1 MSNLYKQQ
9 FVIAQNE
16 GTRVINSNAIVAERL
31 EELAQELHLENNP
44 NENEFVEGILPGT
57 TENVIKQEEVDYIE
71 NAKAEANQI
80 LMEAKEKADGL
91 LEEAYHQS
99 AQVLEDAKQ
108 KGYQDGIER
117 QQSELEQKKAQLEQD
132 YQAQKSSLEQDYNC
146 KFKNMEQELVDVIL
160 QVFNKVFHVQF
171 DDKKQILLYLIEH
184 AIRNIDGEKKFQIK
198 TSNEN
203 AQFLEE
209 HKQDILSE
217 VGNGIELEITTD
229 MTMNG
234 SECVLETE
242 SGVFDCG
249 VDVQL
254 ENLTKDIRS
263 LCS

>member
-16 GTRVINSNAIVAERL
+16 DARVINSNAIVAERL
-31 EELAQELHLENNP
+31 EELAHELHLPEQTG
-44 NENEFVEGILPGT
+44 ENEFVEGILSGSS
-57 TENVIKQEEVDYIE
+57 ENVIKQEEVDCSEI
-71 NAKAEANQI
+71 AKAEANQI

-91 LEEAYHQS
+91 LDEAYRQS
-99 AQVLEDAKQ
+99 AKVLEDARQ
-108 KGYQDGIER
+108 QGYQDGLER
-117 QQSELEQKKAQLEQD
+117 QQEELEQKKAQLDQD
-132 YQAQKSSLEQDYNC
+132 YQTKKDSLEQDYNC
-146 KFKNMEQELVDVIL
+146 KFENMEQELVDVIV

-171 DDKKQILLYLIEH
+171 DDKKEILLYLIEH

-203 AQFLEE
+203 AQYLQE
-209 HKQDILSE
+209 HKEDILNE
-217 VGNGIELEITTD
+217 VGNEIELEITTD

-234 SECVLETE
+234 SQCVLETE